1 MLGHHGTGVYS
12 ELNKPED
19 LAALSVEIN
28 LAELKSK
35 NVKEWRAIETESVV
49 HLLLE
54 QIRPLMSKKN
64 LASFPDTKNINVSL
78 VEEPNKEPINLPKIS
93 SQYETMVEGEKKKQ
107 NRFKDVPL
115 DISTKIVRSDLRG
128 WGQRV

>member
-54 QIRPLMSKKN
+54 QIRPLMSVN
-64 LASFPDTKNINVSL
+64 LAIT
-78 VEEPNKEPINLPKIS
+78 
-93 SQYETMVEGEKKKQ
+93 
-107 NRFKDVPL
+107 
-115 DISTKIVRSDLRG
+115 
-128 WGQRV
+128 

>member
-1 MLGHHGTGVYS
+1 M
-12 ELNKPED
+12 
-19 LAALSVEIN
+19 
-28 LAELKSK
+28 
-35 NVKEWRAIETESVV
+35 KEWRAIETEAVV

-54 QIRPLMSKKN
+54 QIRPLMSVIYRLTQKKN
-64 LASFPDTKNINVSL
+64 LVSFPDTRNINVSL
-78 VEEPNKEPINLPKIS
+78 VEEPAKEPINLPKIS
-93 SQYETMVEGEKKKQ
+93 SQYESMVEGEKKKQ